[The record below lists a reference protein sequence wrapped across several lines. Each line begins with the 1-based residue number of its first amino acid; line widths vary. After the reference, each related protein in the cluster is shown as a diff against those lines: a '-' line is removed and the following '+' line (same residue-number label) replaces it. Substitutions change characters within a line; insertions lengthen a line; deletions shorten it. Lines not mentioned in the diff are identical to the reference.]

1 MENEVS
7 KQLHEQ
13 ICKELNDIY
22 VRKNAD
28 YGNSFGEQFEE
39 HGLVSAVI
47 RLDDKMRRLKS
58 LTKQE
63 AKVTD
68 ESIEDTLLDQANY
81 AIMTVI
87 QLRKQRGE
95 V

>member
-1 MENEVS
+1 MS

-28 YGNSFGEQFEE
+28 YGNSFGEQYQE

-58 LTKQE
+58 LSKKQ
-63 AKVTD
+63 AQVKD
-68 ESIEDTLLDQANY
+68 ESIEDTLLDLCNY
-81 AIMTVI
+81 SIMSVME
-87 QLRKQRGE
+87 LRKQRGE
-95 V
+95 A

>member
-1 MENEVS
+1 MS
-7 KQLHEQ
+7 KQMHEQ

-22 VRKNAD
+22 VRKNTD
-28 YGNSFGEQFEE
+28 YGNSFGEQFQE

-58 LTKQE
+58 LSKQD
-63 AKVTD
+63 AQVKD
-68 ESIEDTLLDQANY
+68 ESIDDTLLDMANY

-87 QLRKQRGE
+87 ERKKAGKS
-95 V
+95 